1 MKLIFIVS
9 ILKFHCDEI
18 NTIQIY
24 TNTLQKKK
32 KKRTNKSLTFW
43 LNKFEVK

>member
-24 TNTLQKKK
+24 TNTPKKK
-32 KKRTNKSLTFW
+32 KTYKQITHVL
-43 LNKFEVK
+43 VKQV

>member
-24 TNTLQKKK
+24 TNTPKKK